1 MNDYENEEVEIING
15 EDVGSVDDL
24 INEILKEQGS
34 YCSICNND

>member
-24 INEILKEQGS
+24 IDKALKERGS
-34 YCSICNND
+34 YCNICNND

>member
-24 INEILKEQGS
+24 IDEALEE
-34 YCSICNND
+34 

>member
-24 INEILKEQGS
+24 INEALKGRGS
-34 YCSICNND
+34 YCNICNND